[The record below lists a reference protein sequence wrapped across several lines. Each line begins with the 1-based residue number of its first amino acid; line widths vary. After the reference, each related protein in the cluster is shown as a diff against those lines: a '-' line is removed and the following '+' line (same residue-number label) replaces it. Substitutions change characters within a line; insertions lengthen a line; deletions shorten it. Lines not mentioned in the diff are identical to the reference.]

1 MTLGAAVLL
10 HHTADEGRWVSFAL
24 NHYTQS
30 SSSHSRRR
38 NGLTTSW
45 RQEQQEQQERQHEG
59 QHTWQHVRQQDMQ
72 QEHKKGIHN
81 GKTVPMQTVARSATG
96 TATKHTNVK
105 CITIASFII
114 FLLTLTFSCFAFSAV
129 SRPSVCIIQCQS
141 LSSANLLCFCVECHT
156 SALTDEFDTLHAVH
170 GGSC

>member
-1 MTLGAAVLL
+1 MERYLVGRGWCLWLVVVDASWLEFVVCGSLL

-24 NHYTQS
+24 NYYTQS
-30 SSSHSRRR
+30 SSSNSRRR

-59 QHTWQHVRQQDMQ
+59 QHTWQHVGQQDMQ

-114 FLLTLTFSCFAFSAV
+114 FV
-129 SRPSVCIIQCQS
+129 I
-141 LSSANLLCFCVECHT
+141 NLNF
-156 SALTDEFDTLHAVH
+156 
-170 GGSC
+170 